1 MRIFL
6 NYLVLLIFL
15 IGCNQSNNLSLEN
28 IKLENKSCENCPLVI
43 INIPKATEKDR
54 ISDAINTG
62 LQEEI
67 IAELTFDEEDE
78 VADIEDAI
86 NSFISGYRDIQKKH
100 PEEVA
105 AWEARINAVVS
116 YEDRQMIT
124 IKLDTYL
131 FTGGAHGY
139 GATRFLNFNKNKGS
153 EIEDWELFIDKEDFV
168 RFAENKFRKQEKI
181 PKDESINST
190 GYMFERDSFYLP
202 ENIGF
207 TREGIKLLYNQY
219 EVASY
224 AAGPIELVLP
234 YKEVKK
240 YLSGEIKS

>member
-1 MRIFL
+1 MRLFI
-6 NYLVLLIFL
+6 NYLAFIVLLV
-15 IGCNQSNNLSLEN
+15 GCNQGNTLTLET
-28 IKLENKSCENCPLVI
+28 IKLERNSCGSCPLVI
-43 INIPKATEKDR
+43 INIPKAVDNDR
-54 ISDAINTG
+54 ISKAINTS

-67 IAELTFDEEDE
+67 IAELTFDEQDVVED
-78 VADIEDAI
+78 IGDAI
-86 NSFISGYRDIQKKH
+86 DSFIAGYRNMQNMH
-100 PEEVA
+100 PEEMAV
-105 AWEARINAVVS
+105 WEAKINATIS

-124 IKLDTYL
+124 LKLETYL

-139 GATRFLNFNKNKGS
+139 GATRFLNFNKKKGN
-153 EIEDWELFIDKEDFV
+153 EIEDWELFIDKEGFE

-181 PKDESINST
+181 PEDKSINST

-207 TREGIKLLYNQY
+207 TKEGVKLLYNQY

-224 AAGPIELVLP
+224 ADGPIELVLP
-234 YKEVKK
+234 YKEVRK

>member
-6 NYLVLLIFL
+6 NYFVVMVLL
-15 IGCNQSNNLSLEN
+15 IGCNQRNSLSLVTTKIEGN
-28 IKLENKSCENCPLVI
+28 NCENCPLVI
-43 INIPKATEKDR
+43 INIPKAMDNDR
-54 ISDAINTG
+54 ISDAINSS

-67 IAELTFDEEDE
+67 IAELTFDEQD
-78 VADIEDAI
+78 VIEDIADAI
-86 NSFISGYRDIQKKH
+86 DSFVDGYKDIQKKH
-100 PEEVA
+100 PEEMTV
-105 AWEARINAVVS
+105 WEAKINAEVS
-116 YEDRQMIT
+116 YEDQQMIT

-139 GATRFLNFNKNKGS
+139 GATRFLNFNKNKGT
-153 EIEDWELFIDKEDFV
+153 EIEGWELFIDKEDFK

-181 PKDESINST
+181 PQDMSINST
-190 GYMFERDSFYLP
+190 GYMFEKDSFYLP

-207 TREGIKLLYNQY
+207 TQEGVKLLYNQY

-224 AAGPIELVLP
+224 ADGPIELILP
-234 YKEVKK
+234 YKEVNK